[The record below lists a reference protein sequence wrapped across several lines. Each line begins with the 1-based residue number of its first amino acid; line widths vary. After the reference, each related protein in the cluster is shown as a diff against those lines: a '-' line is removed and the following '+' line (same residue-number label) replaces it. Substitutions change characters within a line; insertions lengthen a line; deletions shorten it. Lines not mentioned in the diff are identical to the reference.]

1 MTSLQECN
9 ARAQLC
15 REFARLELNSKNIWL
30 AEAERWSRLTREPDV
45 VARAPCRASRDRIGR
60 HLEEPEI
67 DLIVAGRP

>member
-45 VARAPCRASRDRIGR
+45 VAGR
-60 HLEEPEI
+60 YVEPAETGLGDI
-67 DLIVAGRP
+67 WKNRRLI